1 MGEQMHGFTIQRN
14 IMYAPVE
21 RATGMQVSGRK
32 RNGIIL
38 KSRDLR
44 LVIRLWCSNLTIRS

>member
-14 IMYAPVE
+14 IMYASVE

-32 RNGIIL
+32 RIGIIL
-38 KSRDLR
+38 KSRDIKSK
-44 LVIRLWCSNLTIRS
+44 IRLWCSNLTIRS